1 MHRNKKYIEKGRENS
16 MKKKMNRF
24 KCILMT
30 LLSLV
35 MIFASSATA
44 FALEPSLQRPED
56 PVNEINYVVPGYQGL
71 KYSIKGSNVQLR
83 RNPSLSGEV
92 LGQLDAY
99 DDHPWVVLTGEFSDA
114 DGIHWAQV
122 SDSSLGLGGWVAD
135 RYLGEVMP

>member
-1 MHRNKKYIEKGRENS
+1 
-16 MKKKMNRF
+16 MKKKMNRC
-24 KCILMT
+24 KCFLMT

-44 FALEPSLQRPED
+44 FALEPSLQGPKD

-99 DDHPWVVLTGEFSDA
+99 GDPWVVLTGEFSDA

-122 SDSSLGLGGWVAD
+122 SDSSLGFRGWVD
-135 RYLGEVMP
+135 SKYLGQVKN